1 MRRNPLQERDF
12 MTARQQLARLLPVA
26 LLVVLAIAGL
36 RGIVPAPR
44 WTGPLKAEGVAVGIA
59 LEVVFGVLLVNTM
72 RRDRAKRRADALRHL
87 AEATDEI
94 SVPAALRFTIKWL
107 LTFAMIGVA
116 VLLISN
122 VHFHFFVKS
131 RPLRLPLQRPARPRR
146 TANPFP
152 EQGPPNIPWGTILY
166 GLLVLLLVAAVVV
179 SIWWASRLRVAALPA
194 PLPPAEVDADEL
206 REAVESGRLA
216 LGELDDARAAIIA
229 CYVAMERSLADRGTA
244 RDVADTPD
252 ELLRRAISA
261 GIARGPAAQRLTALF
276 YEARFSSH
284 PLGRRQRD
292 DASAALDE
300 LAAELATGA
309 EVGT

>member
-1 MRRNPLQERDF
+1 
-12 MTARQQLARLLPVA
+12 MTARQQLARLVPLA

-44 WTGPLKAEGVAVGIA
+44 WTGPLKAEGVAIGIA
-59 LEVVFGVLLVNTM
+59 LEVVFGVLLMNTM
-72 RRDRAKRRADALRHL
+72 RRDRAKRRADALRPL
-87 AEATDEI
+87 AEVTDEI

-122 VHFHFFVKS
+122 IHFHFFVGK
-131 RPLRLPLQRPARPRR
+131 RPLRLRFPVPARPRR
-146 TANPFP
+146 TPSPFP
-152 EQGPPNIPWGTILY
+152 GQGPPHIPYGSILY
-166 GLLVLLLVAAVVV
+166 GLLVLLLVAAVAV
-179 SIWWASRLRVAALPA
+179 SIWWASRVRVPALPD
-194 PLPPAEVDADEL
+194 PLPPAEVDAEEL

-229 CYVAMERSLADRGTA
+229 CYAAMERNLADRGTA

-261 GIARGPAAQRLTALF
+261 GIVRGPAARRLTALF

-284 PLGRRQRD
+284 PLGRHERD

-309 EVGT
+309 AVGT